1 MPKSV
6 GWIYEVKYSKR
17 QYIAFLY
24 GERRRWCGVGCGTRV
39 LYQWDKERKLVC
51 RGWVR
56 LYYYHYGRGR
66 QNVLTV
72 EAIKTPHCLV
82 RTEDMRGRLKS
93 EDTKGY
99 KSSSGDIF
107 MTKTALVV
115 IIIIIIC
122 VLSLGFRRQKKKRAR
137 WEKKSHTHKHTHASL
152 YWLKII
158 SSHWDC
164 MHDPN

>member
-1 MPKSV
+1 M
-6 GWIYEVKYSKR
+6 
-17 QYIAFLY
+17 
-24 GERRRWCGVGCGTRV
+24 
-39 LYQWDKERKLVC
+39 
-51 RGWVR
+51 
-56 LYYYHYGRGR
+56 YYYHYGRGR

-72 EAIKTPHCLV
+72 EVIKTPHCLV

-137 WEKKSHTHKHTHASL
+137 WGEKKVTHTNTPTQA
-152 YWLKII
+152 YT
-158 SSHWDC
+158 D
-164 MHDPN
+164 